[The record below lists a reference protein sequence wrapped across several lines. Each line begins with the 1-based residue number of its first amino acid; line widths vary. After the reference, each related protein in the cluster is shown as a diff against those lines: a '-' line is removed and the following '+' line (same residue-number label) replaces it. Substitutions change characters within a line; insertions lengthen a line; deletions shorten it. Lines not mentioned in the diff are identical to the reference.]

1 MFMNMEGVI
10 ENFNYVKIVL
20 HYYSDSAVFH
30 LSMR

>member
-20 HYYSDSAVFH
+20 HYSPDSAVFH
-30 LSMR
+30 MSMR